1 MAALRRFAF
10 RSFAVAALLC
20 VGVASGAWVAQAR
33 VEAAARE
40 RAFDDLALV
49 PRAPVALVLG
59 CAPRTREG
67 RPNLYFERRMD
78 AAAELFKAQVVEA
91 LIASGDNQRADYD
104 EPSAMK
110 AALVA
115 RGVPPERI
123 HCDYAGFRTLDSVV
137 RAAEVFGQRRFVIV
151 SQRFHN
157 ERALYLARAHG
168 LDAYAYDAAPVGR
181 GGLARAR
188 ECAARAAALLD
199 VHVLGATPKFL
210 GPAIDVSAPA
220 IDAQPWSNESTA
232 DVDALAPAR
241 R

>member
-1 MAALRRFAF
+1 MTALRRLAL
-10 RSFAVAALLC
+10 RSFAVAASLGA
-20 VGVASGAWVAQAR
+20 GVALLAWVAQAR
-33 VEAAARE
+33 VAAAARD
-40 RAFDDLALV
+40 RAFDDLAQV

-115 RGVPPERI
+115 RGVPAERI

-137 RAAEVFGQRRFVIV
+137 RAAEVFGQRRLVIV

-168 LDAYAYDAAPVGR
+168 VDAYAFDAAPVGR
-181 GGLARAR
+181 GIVARAR
-188 ECAARAAALLD
+188 ECAARMAAFLD
-199 VHVLGATPKFL
+199 VHLLGATPKFL

-220 IDAQPWSNESTA
+220 IDAQKWSSAPPA
-232 DVDALAPAR
+232 DVGALAPAR

>member
-1 MAALRRFAF
+1 MIALRRLAA
-10 RSFAVAALLC
+10 RSLAVAASLAACGALL
-20 VGVASGAWVAQAR
+20 AWGAQER
-33 VEAAARE
+33 VMAAARNRTFE
-40 RAFDDLALV
+40 RLEHV
-49 PRAPVALVLG
+49 PRAPTALVLG

-78 AAAELFKAQVVEA
+78 AAAELFNSQVVQA
-91 LIASGDNQRADYD
+91 LIASGDNRRADYD

-115 RGVPPERI
+115 RGVPAERI

-137 RAAEVFGQRRFVIV
+137 RAAEVFGQRRLVIV

-168 LDAYAYDAAPVGR
+168 LDAYAYDAAPVAR
-181 GGLARAR
+181 GGWARGR
-188 ECAARAAALLD
+188 EWAARAAAFLD
-199 VHVLGATPKFL
+199 VNLFGTAPKFL

-220 IDAQPWSNESTA
+220 VDAQAWSNEATA
-232 DVDALAPAR
+232 NVVAPAPAR

>member
-1 MAALRRFAF
+1 MTALRRFVR
-10 RSFAVAALLC
+10 RSFAVAVSLGAGVVLL
-20 VGVASGAWVAQAR
+20 AWVAHAR
-33 VEAAARE
+33 VAAAARE
-40 RAFDDLALV
+40 RVFDDLALV
-49 PRAPVALVLG
+49 PRAKVGLVLG

-78 AAAELFKAQVVEA
+78 AAAELYKAQVVEA
-91 LIASGDNQRADYD
+91 LIASGDNRRADYD

-115 RGVPPERI
+115 RGVPAERI

-137 RAAEVFGQRRFVIV
+137 RAAEVFGQRRLVIV

-157 ERALYLARAHG
+157 ERALYLASAHG
-168 LDAYAYDAAPVGR
+168 VEAYAFDAAPVAR
-181 GGLARAR
+181 GVLARAR
-188 ECAARAAALLD
+188 EGAARAAALLD
-199 VHVLGATPKFL
+199 VHVLGAAPKFL

-220 IDAQPWSNESTA
+220 VDAQAWSNEPTA
-232 DVDALAPAR
+232 DVGALAPAR